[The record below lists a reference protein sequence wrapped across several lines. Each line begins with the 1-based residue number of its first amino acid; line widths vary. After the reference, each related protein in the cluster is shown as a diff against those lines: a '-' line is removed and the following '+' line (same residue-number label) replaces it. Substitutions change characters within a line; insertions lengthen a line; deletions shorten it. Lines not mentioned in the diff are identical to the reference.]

1 MNNIII
7 IQAFMFTSHI
17 MLKFERCVIFLSAK
31 TWSQIDLL
39 IFARNII
46 LSSTFAVK
54 PIIMHSLFCFFS
66 FDLLVVKVFFGLYLL
81 MFSLSIHDKNVNWS
95 ILKDLLAYYNHL
107 STSWKSLAKVAS
119 PCLV

>member
-17 MLKFERCVIFLSAK
+17 MLKFERCVIFLSVK
-31 TWSQIDLL
+31 TWGQIDLL

-46 LSSTFAVK
+46 QSSTFVVK
-54 PIIMHSLFCFFS
+54 PIIMHFLCFFS
-66 FDLLVVKVFFGLYLL
+66 FDLLVVKVFFGSYLL
-81 MFSLSIHDKNVNWS
+81 MFNLCIHDKNINWS
-95 ILKDLLAYYNHL
+95 ILRVLLTYYNRL
-107 STSWKSLAKVAS
+107 STSWKSIAKVAS